1 MSTMQG
7 DEKSEK
13 FRESSTMQKTM
24 GVAAII
30 SAFAGMILII
40 AWMKGSNTAD
50 GYMSGLNFKELIFN
64 YHPIF
69 MSLGMILCGITSVLS
84 YRILP
89 FPKWITK
96 SIHGWLHTFAV
107 VFVVIGLTCV
117 IVGNNHP
124 DYNTGTGNTYYAN
137 FFSLHSFIGLG
148 AIYFFVKNYFVGAW
162 YFLTSTETVSPAARR
177 SYLPTHMFLG
187 SLGVSLAII
196 AALTGIM
203 ELVTELQPGGY
214 TVTSV
219 DINPAKNYH
228 LLLAG
233 VRVANGAG
241 VLYLLALV
249 CFLAAL
255 YPFSKVNGSD
265 KERLLSMNLNDSG
278 QDPQTL

>member
-1 MSTMQG
+1 MQG
-7 DEKSEK
+7 DDKSEK
-13 FRESSTMQKTM
+13 YREASYMQKIL
-24 GVAAII
+24 GVIAII
-30 SAFAGMILII
+30 SAFSGLILII
-40 AWMKGSNTAD
+40 AWMKGSNTTD
-50 GYMSGLNFKELIFN
+50 GYLGGLNFKELIFN

-69 MSLGMILCGITSVLS
+69 MSVGMILCGVTSVLS

-96 SIHGWLHTFAV
+96 SLHGWLHTFAIA
-107 VFVVIGLTCV
+107 FVIIGLTCV
-117 IVGNNHP
+117 IVGNNYP
-124 DYNTGTGNTYYAN
+124 DYNTGGAYYAN

-148 AIYFFVKNYFVGAW
+148 AIFVFVQNYVVGVW

-177 SYLPTHMFLG
+177 SYLPTHFFLG
-187 SLGVSLAII
+187 GLSVSLAII

-203 ELVTELQPGGY
+203 ELTAELAPGGY
-214 TVTSV
+214 AVTSV

-233 VRVANGAG
+233 VRVGNGAG
-241 VLYLLALV
+241 VLYLLSLI

-265 KERLLSMNLNDSG
+265 KNRLLSVNAG